1 MLKPQLTTADFE
13 RAAKSLGCT
22 SAAVEVVCK
31 IEAPTGG
38 FDRTGQPR
46 ILFEGHIFSRLTK
59 GKWDRSNPTISYPRW
74 TRTNYAT
81 GPTPEARN
89 AGEHKRLQQAVA
101 MDRTAA
107 LMAASWGRFQILGEN
122 YRSAGHPTLQSF
134 INAMYASE
142 AEHLDA
148 FIDFV
153 RSEGLAVHLAN
164 LNWEAFAAGYNGPE
178 HAKNQYAPRMAAAYL
193 ERTQA

>member
-1 MLKPQLTTADFE
+1 MLKPLLTTGDFE
-13 RAAKSLGCT
+13 RAAKSVGC
-22 SAAVEVVCK
+22 SAAAIEVVCK
-31 IEAPTGG
+31 IEAPNGG

-46 ILFEGHIFSRLTK
+46 ILFEGHVFSRLTK

-74 TRTNYAT
+74 TRANYAT
-81 GPTPEARN
+81 GSTAEARN

-101 MDRTAA
+101 LDRQAA
-107 LMAASWGRFQILGEN
+107 LKAASWGRFQILGEN
-122 YRSAGHPTLQSF
+122 YREAGHPSLQSF

-148 FIDFV
+148 FVDFL
-153 RSEGLAVHLAN
+153 RSTGIAVHLVN
-164 LNWEAFAAGYNGPE
+164 RNWRAFAERYNGPE
-178 HAKNQYAPRMAAAYL
+178 HARNQYADKLAAAYL